1 MYRPETIIK
10 IMPNKIVNLLKKKVV
25 ILDGAMGTELQKQG
39 LPQGVCPEQW
49 CIENP
54 RVLQAIHRQ
63 YQNAGADIIYTCTF
77 GANKLKLSQYNL
89 SKVEK
94 INRDLAWLAC
104 EAVNGKTLVAGD
116 IGPTG
121 QFIKPFGD
129 LDFELAV
136 DIFKAQARGLL
147 AGGVDLFVIE
157 TMIDIQEARA
167 ALIAVKEL
175 TDKFTLVTM
184 TYEKS
189 GITLNGTDPVTALV
203 ILQSLGADAVGC
215 NCSRGPEDM
224 LKFISAMKPYAAVPL
239 AAKPNAGIPMLAEG
253 KTIFDMDEKEFA
265 SFGKKFVL
273 AGVNM
278 MGGCCGAT
286 PEHIARLKKAVGRD
300 KPVLPKREAISVLAS
315 ARKTVVLDKS
325 APLVIIGERI
335 NPSGK
340 KLFKQELR
348 EGRLSLVRKMAFE
361 QAREGA
367 RLLDVNVGL
376 EGINEEK
383 TMLSV
388 LGFLSTVSDLP
399 LVIDSSNVKVIEKAL
414 RFYPGRALIN
424 SISAKKD
431 NLKKLLPLVKKYGAM
446 FILLPLTDKEIP
458 RSFAGRK
465 KIIENVLNEVKKLSI
480 PKENIIID
488 ALVMSIS
495 SEPGA
500 AEETLKTI
508 EWISKTL
515 NGHSVIGL
523 SNVSFSLPGRMWI
536 NAAFLAMAQAKG
548 LSLAIAN
555 PADSE
560 LMNIKRAGDLL
571 TRKDKNAVFFIREFN
586 KLYTRE
592 KESEPSGTDIS
603 PLKKV
608 FNAILEG
615 NREEIKSF
623 IDQSLSSG
631 VAPEKLVKEA
641 MLTAIAEVGDLF
653 DKKKYFLPQLIAG
666 AETMKEAFEYLT
678 PRLKKEKAGIKR
690 PAVILLA
697 TVKGDIHDI
706 GKNIVG
712 LMLNNHGF
720 KVIDLGKDV
729 SADRI
734 VKEIKKYK
742 PALVGLSALMTTTMV
757 NMKDVI
763 EKAKQAGLTAKFL
776 AGGAVVTKTYAQSI
790 GAEYAKDGVDAVRVV
805 KEIVDKNT

>member
-1 MYRPETIIK
+1 MREK
-10 IMPNKIVNLLKKKVV
+10 IYNLLKQKVV
-25 ILDGAMGTELQKQG
+25 ILDGAIGTELQKQG
-39 LPQGVCPEQW
+39 MPQGVCPEQW
-49 CIENP
+49 GIENP
-54 RVLQAIHRQ
+54 HVLQVIHRQ
-63 YQNAGADIIYTCTF
+63 YQKAGADIIYTCTF
-77 GANKLKLSQYNL
+77 GANKPKLSQYNI
-89 SKVEK
+89 SKIEK
-94 INRDLAWLAC
+94 INRDLACLAC

-129 LDFELAV
+129 LDFEEAV

-175 TDKFTLVTM
+175 TDKFTIVTM

-189 GITLNGTDPVTALV
+189 GVTLNGTDPVTALV

-224 LKFISAMKPYAAVPL
+224 LKFISVMKPYATVPL
-239 AAKPNAGIPMLAEG
+239 AAKPNAGIPRLAGG
-253 KTIFDMDEKEFA
+253 KTIFDMEEKEFA

-278 MGGCCGAT
+278 LGGCCGTT
-286 PEHIARLKKAVGRD
+286 PEHIARLKKAIGKD
-300 KPVLPKREAISVLAS
+300 KPFLPKRESISVLAS
-315 ARKTVVLDKS
+315 ARKTVILDKS
-325 APLVIIGERI
+325 APLVIIGEQI

-340 KLFKQELR
+340 NLFKKELR
-348 EGRLSLVRKMAFE
+348 EGRLSLVRKMAFD
-361 QAREGA
+361 QDREGA
-367 RLLDVNVGL
+367 HLLDVNVGL
-376 EGINEEK
+376 DGLNEEK

-388 LGFLSTVSDLP
+388 IGFLSTVSDLP
-399 LVIDSSNVKVIEKAL
+399 LVIDSSNVKVIEKSL

-431 NLKKLLPLVKKYGAM
+431 NLKKLLPLAKKYGAM

-458 RSFAGRK
+458 CSFAGRK
-465 KIIENVLNEVKKLSI
+465 KIIENVFNEVQKLGI
-480 PKENIIID
+480 PKENIVID
-488 ALVMSIS
+488 GLVMAVS
-495 SEPGA
+495 SDPGS

-515 NGHSVIGL
+515 NCHSVIGL
-523 SNVSFSLPGRMWI
+523 SNVSFGLPGRAWI

-555 PADSE
+555 PSGPE
-560 LMNIKRAGDLL
+560 LMNIKRAGDFLMK
-571 TRKDKNAVFFIREFN
+571 KDKNAVFFIKQFN
-586 KLYTRE
+586 KFSARE
-592 KESEPSGTDIS
+592 REVNPSGVDIFS
-603 PLKKV
+603 VKKV

-623 IDQSLSSG
+623 IDECLSSG
-631 VAPEKLVKEA
+631 VEPAKLVNEE
-641 MLTAIAEVGDLF
+641 MLMAIAEAGDLF
-653 DKKKYFLPQLIAG
+653 DKKKYFLPQLIAS

-678 PRLKKEKAGIKR
+678 PRLKKEGAGTKQ
-690 PAVILLA
+690 AEVILLA

-712 LMLNNHGF
+712 LMLSNYGF

-729 SADRI
+729 SAEKI
-734 VKEIKKYK
+734 VQGIKKYR

-763 EKAKQAGLTAKFL
+763 EKVKQNGLTAKFF
-776 AGGAVVTKTYAQSI
+776 AGGAVVTKAYAQSI
-790 GAEYAKDGVDAVRVV
+790 GAEYAKDGVDAVRVA
-805 KEIVDKNT
+805 KRIL